1 MKELSMLII
10 LYRAINNQM
19 VLKHNTVVT
28 DAKMFSCSQQSTHR
42 GVFFFGH
49 SFFVFLSSK
58 CSILFACFLHSAP
71 PSISSFCFYTGD
83 NQLLGPAHMIKRSLT
98 SRING
103 RVHYCN
109 VSTVYM
115 DEFIIVRCS
124 GFCIHERSYLQPS
137 IKLYP
142 KLYFIHLFLSD
153 QTICSANPQLFS
165 YMHKSKE
172 HEDKNE
178 ENRINM
184 TKCVDV
190 CHKQCLYE
198 ED

>member
-1 MKELSMLII
+1 MINNYQCIFSTPTLFNISVLQVFFYPFFFFTNTTLALRLPYINKTSNFLQICLKSYHEKTYEMKELSMLII

-19 VLKHNTVVT
+19 VLKLKTVVT

-124 GFCIHERSYLQPS
+124 GFCIHERSY
-137 IKLYP
+137 
-142 KLYFIHLFLSD
+142 
-153 QTICSANPQLFS
+153 
-165 YMHKSKE
+165 
-172 HEDKNE
+172 
-178 ENRINM
+178 
-184 TKCVDV
+184 
-190 CHKQCLYE
+190 
-198 ED
+198 